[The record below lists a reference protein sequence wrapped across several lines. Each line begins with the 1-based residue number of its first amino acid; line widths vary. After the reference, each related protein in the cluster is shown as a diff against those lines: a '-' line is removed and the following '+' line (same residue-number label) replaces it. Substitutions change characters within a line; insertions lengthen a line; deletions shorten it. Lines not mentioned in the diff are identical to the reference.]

1 MSVGIDKLVDAFMG
15 NPAPLEAKVKKD
27 QQGQKPGEL
36 PEDFEEALALQQIN
50 ELRQGAQNQQAMQA
64 GGAQPSVVEK
74 LKQMLAAQQ
83 RGQSQPMPGQP
94 PQFQPPQGQ
103 PQMAQGP
110 QGGPPPMPQGPQGG
124 PPPAPQGQPVMAAR
138 GGSIDQL
145 MSNLGRH
152 YAGGGIIA
160 FTPGGD
166 VEDKEKLTE
175 EEAREIA
182 QRMKQRTNM
191 MPDSMRVTDLDVTSF
206 PELQKSD
213 LYAKALARAQGTKPE
228 PSNEDIKK
236 ALAFVSAPA
245 AAGLDVLMSPLK
257 FLANTSF
264 RNPLDK
270 EPPANYTSVMDAR
283 NKYLYGEKPAA
294 ELAASA
300 EPSKKG
306 SQRYSGM
313 PSGSGY
319 NLPEGSPNPT
329 IQNTYIDKNGVRQA
343 RPPNVSDEA
352 WAKHVHENAR
362 RGEQTPTS
370 RGPGD
375 RTAPRYPNPVPR
387 KEITGTSP
395 DDVRPTQPRPSA
407 SGPSVGGPAAPAA
420 ALDPNSL
427 RALIEA
433 NIRKELGKDESAEWA
448 KGAKRYEDFMGIDKL
463 LQPREA
469 RIAERQEM
477 IRRLQGERTPAWVEA
492 LSAAGTPIRGGVG
505 SLINMMGNK
514 AEATR
519 KGYSAEDL
527 KFFDEIG
534 AMQDEVAKLKLEG
547 KYKAAAAGEAAI
559 KDVIANKRQSESSGA
574 SLVATD
580 ERAEASKQIALDNRL
595 ARAQTAAI
603 QAANVKAAN
612 QQRQQNWIAEQERK
626 SQETLN
632 RNPEY
637 KALIEQRAMQER
649 LLNISTNP
657 KTQEKAQAAIDA
669 INEKIAKMLPAAG
682 GGAANIPPP
691 PKGAVTRVG

>member
-1 MSVGIDKLVDAFMG
+1 
-15 NPAPLEAKVKKD
+15 
-27 QQGQKPGEL
+27 
-36 PEDFEEALALQQIN
+36 
-50 ELRQGAQNQQAMQA
+50 
-64 GGAQPSVVEK
+64 
-74 LKQMLAAQQ
+74 
-83 RGQSQPMPGQP
+83 
-94 PQFQPPQGQ
+94 
-103 PQMAQGP
+103 
-110 QGGPPPMPQGPQGG
+110 
-124 PPPAPQGQPVMAAR
+124 
-138 GGSIDQL
+138 
-145 MSNLGRH
+145 
-152 YAGGGIIA
+152 
-160 FTPGGD
+160 
-166 VEDKEKLTE
+166 
-175 EEAREIA
+175 
-182 QRMKQRTNM
+182 
-191 MPDSMRVTDLDVTSF
+191 
-206 PELQKSD
+206 

-283 NKYLYGEKPAA
+283 NKYLYGERPAPAEVKPTAA
-294 ELAASA
+294 KPTAAKTSAPLDPETEKLLRLAAA
-300 EPSKKG
+300 K
-306 SQRYSGM
+306 SQTGVST
-313 PSGSGY
+313 
-319 NLPEGSPNPT
+319 NP
-329 IQNTYIDKNGVRQA
+329 DL
-343 RPPNVSDEA
+343 
-352 WAKHVHENAR
+352 
-362 RGEQTPTS
+362 
-370 RGPGD
+370 
-375 RTAPRYPNPVPR
+375 VPR
-387 KEITGTSP
+387 KPIVGTSP

-407 SGPSVGGPAAPAA
+407 GGPSVGGPAAPAA

-433 NIRKELGKDESAEWA
+433 NIRKELGKDENAEWA

-477 IRRLQGERTPAWVEA
+477 IKKLQGERTPTWVEA

-505 SLINMMGNK
+505 SLLNMMGNK

-547 KYKAAAAGEAAI
+547 KYKAANAGEAAI
-559 KDVIANKRQSESSGA
+559 KDAIANKRQSESSGA

-580 ERAEASKQIALDNRL
+580 ERTEASKQIALDNRL
-595 ARAQTAAI
+595 ARAQTAAM

-637 KALIEQRAMQER
+637 KMLIEQRAMQER
-649 LLNISTNP
+649 LLNMSTNP
-657 KTQEKAQAAIDA
+657 NTQEKAQAAIDA